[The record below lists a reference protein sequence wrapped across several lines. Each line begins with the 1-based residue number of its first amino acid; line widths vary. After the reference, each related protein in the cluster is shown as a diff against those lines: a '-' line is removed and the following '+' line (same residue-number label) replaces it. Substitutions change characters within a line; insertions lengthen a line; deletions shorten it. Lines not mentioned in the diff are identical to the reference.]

1 MFDMSDDD
9 SDISVNELK
18 AKLVAQQKQTD
29 NDLLEMEASRKA
41 AKLRERL
48 GQYEN
53 YGGQQVAVIPSH
65 EYIKTQHN
73 TTPQLKSNA
82 QIMQSNSILSHTIQT
97 SQEQLNQNH
106 DNSDSSEES
115 PDEEYK
121 VVDSV
126 PLNSEKRVQEEP
138 IIVGGGSYNM
148 NPDDPNNQFT
158 KDQFD
163 AIMKLI

>member
-1 MFDMSDDD
+1 MSDDD
-9 SDISVNELK
+9 SDISINELK
-18 AKLVAQQKQTD
+18 AKLEAQQKQTTD
-29 NDLLEMEASRKA
+29 NLLEMEASRKA

-53 YGGQQVAVIPSH
+53 YGGQVVSRPSH

-73 TTPQLKSNA
+73 ATPQLKSNA

-97 SQEQLNQNH
+97 SQEQLNQ
-106 DNSDSSEES
+106 DNSDSSEEEFS
-115 PDEEYK
+115 PEEEYK
-121 VVDSV
+121 VIDSV
-126 PLNSEKRVQEEP
+126 PQNTAITENRVQEEP
-138 IIVGGGSYNM
+138 IIVGGGNYNM